1 MNNNSSYGCVNNSC
15 HWTAYNAGYTLGGM
29 STLADRLSAELENR
43 GWSQEDLADRCN
55 AIKPG
60 SITQVAIHKIA
71 TGKSKT
77 TRKGE
82 VIANALGVDI
92 GWLLTGQG
100 QRAGDGSTASAS
112 EPRIINSLLQAMHP
126 DLVTAP
132 KDMREAIEAL
142 VLTYQ
147 ADPKEGERVAKAIK
161 TLLKKDT

>member
-1 MNNNSSYGCVNNSC
+1 MICMDINTRVRQRRIEMG
-15 HWTAYNAGYTLGGM
+15 
-29 STLADRLSAELENR
+29 LSQA
-43 GWSQEDLADRCN
+43 DLAQSVGVKQQNIQQLEDGTVSRPRYMHEL
-55 AIKPG
+55 A
-60 SITQVAIHKIA
+60 S
-71 TGKSKT
+71 
-77 TRKGE
+77 
-82 VIANALGVDI
+82 ALNVDL

-147 ADPKEGERVAKAIK
+147 TNPKEGERVAKAIK